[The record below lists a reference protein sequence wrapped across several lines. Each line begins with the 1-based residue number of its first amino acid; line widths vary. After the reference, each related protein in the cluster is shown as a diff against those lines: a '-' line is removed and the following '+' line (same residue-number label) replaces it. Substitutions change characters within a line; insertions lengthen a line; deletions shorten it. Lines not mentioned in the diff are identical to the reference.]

1 MTTCLQLIV
10 FCWLSMCYYCL
21 FYIKKYHLHLTA
33 PLFCYFFILFFVA
46 IKFFFKIFLSKKITG
61 AIMNKFGKN
70 ILPNDDFNKN
80 ICLHSQPLPGNLNK
94 KWGPLTSSITPIA
107 IARAAKPLS
116 FFSYLHLF
124 SNSGCNKLKIKKV
137 IGSFFKNPL
146 MPLYFFIK
154 KNIFFVSSFRL
165 LKIHERCFFQLKSEI
180 KLCNRNFT
188 LKTHDF

>member
-1 MTTCLQLIV
+1 MLTAYCFLLAV
-10 FCWLSMCYYCL
+10 YVLLLSFLDKKVPFTLNRSAFLLL
-21 FYIKKYHLHLTA
+21 FYLI
-33 PLFCYFFILFFVA
+33 FCCDKIFFQ
-46 IKFFFKIFLSKKITG
+46 IFLSKKITG
-61 AIMNKFGKN
+61 AIMNKFVKN

-80 ICLHSQPLPGNLNK
+80 ICLHSQSLPGNLNK

-188 LKTHDF
+188 LQ